1 MRRRVVV
8 TGLGVVAS
16 IGKDSQAV
24 LDALRTGRSGISFS
38 EVYAEMGFRS
48 QVHGDIKLDLEE
60 KLGRRLRRF
69 MGDGA
74 DYAHVALSEAV
85 ADAGLAAHE
94 VSNER
99 TGLIMGA
106 GGPSSSNLVT
116 AADIARERGGK
127 AGRPLYGA
135 TLHGEFG
142 VRQSGL
148 RLWDSGGEPLDQFRV
163 RHQRALYRQWFRTD
177 PDGQSG
183 HRLCRRLR
191 GAPLDPGRVVRWHGG
206 ATQRMAVQR
215 PARGERA

>member
-16 IGKDSQAV
+16 IGNDSQAV

-69 MGDGA
+69 MGDGVA
-74 DYAHVALSEAV
+74 YAHVAMSEAV

-106 GGPSSSNLVT
+106 GGPSSSNLVA
-116 AADIARERGGK
+116 AADIARERGARRVGPYMVPRCM
-127 AGRPLYGA
+127 ASSESANLARPQGA
-135 TLHGEFG
+135 LIQ
-142 VRQSGL
+142 RI
-148 RLWDSGGEPLDQFRV
+148 R
-163 RHQRALYRQWFRTD
+163 RALNEALLSFVLVYSR
-177 PDGQSG
+177 
-183 HRLCRRLR
+183 
-191 GAPLDPGRVVRWHGG
+191 
-206 ATQRMAVQR
+206 
-215 PARGERA
+215 